1 MKNPYADYS
10 TIAQEGLSGREL
22 EAFILTKASNKLKNC
37 LTNWEQPKIKSLLGE
52 ALSYNQK
59 VWTFF
64 QTELSSSD
72 NQMPKELRQNLLSIS
87 LFIDRH
93 TLSAMA
99 FPDQKKLTVLIDINM
114 NLATALRG
122 ENS

>member
-37 LTNWEQPKIKSLLGE
+37 LTNWERPKFKSLLGE

-72 NQMPKELRQNLLSIS
+72 NQMPIELRQNLLSIS

-122 ENS
+122 ENN